1 MKFIFLIILKN
12 FIIVI
17 IIKILYKLIK
27 WGKNLI
33 IVLMVLSGC
42 IFYIW
47 EFLFIF
53 GEFKNSIRI

>member
-27 WGKNLI
+27 WGKKLNNCFNGIKWL
-33 IVLMVLSGC
+33 
-42 IFYIW
+42 YILYLGVFVYFW
-47 EFLFIF
+47 
-53 GEFKNSIRI
+53 